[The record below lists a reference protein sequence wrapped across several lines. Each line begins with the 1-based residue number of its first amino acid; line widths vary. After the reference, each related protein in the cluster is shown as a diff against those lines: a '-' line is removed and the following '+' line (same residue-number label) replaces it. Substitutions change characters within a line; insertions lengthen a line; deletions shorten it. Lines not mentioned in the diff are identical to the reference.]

1 MYWNIVHSI
10 SFDMLYN
17 SHKTR
22 TLDTGTSL
30 KKDFNENT
38 TFALYFSFVKILNLQ
53 NLKIAADPLNIG
65 SFTRYYILYTL
76 LF

>member
-1 MYWNIVHSI
+1 
-10 SFDMLYN
+10 MLYN

-22 TLDTGTSL
+22 TLDTETSL
-30 KKDFNENT
+30 KKDLHDFNENT

>member
-1 MYWNIVHSI
+1 
-10 SFDMLYN
+10 MLYN
-17 SHKTR
+17 SHETR
-22 TLDTGTSL
+22 TLDTETSL
-30 KKDFNENT
+30 KKDLNDFNKNT